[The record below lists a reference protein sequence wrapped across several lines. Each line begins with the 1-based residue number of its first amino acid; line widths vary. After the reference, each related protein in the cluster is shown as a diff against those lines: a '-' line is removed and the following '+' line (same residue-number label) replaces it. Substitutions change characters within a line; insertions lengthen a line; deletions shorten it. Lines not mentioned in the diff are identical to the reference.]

1 MSKVILTRYLYLFDE
16 VGLSFIS
23 SLLKAQTLNESY
35 FWISELYLSGFI
47 EQSWDLIWFVYYDF
61 YYILNPQFESFISK
75 KAATGDLKSIL
86 TVVKNLFKMTSSSE
100 VFITRQYN
108 NNIKDITHIFKGK
121 KPNWLLSIPTKYHG
135 LFRFIDK
142 KLYHFAVSSL
152 PDVIELDL
160 FQAIQTYFKITD
172 EECLLFQSGFTFD
185 GIGTVGTDFGG
196 NASANADNS
205 GHNQYTNT
213 VHKIWAI
220 ICLLMFNPQY
230 TQSAAT
236 NKKKIYIACGDG
248 EYDEI
253 IKHDTDPIP
262 LNKNN
267 GQQIYKT
274 LQVKR
279 LYTIDPLCASFKLMR
294 ENVPDINTCYW
305 YHWEYYANFCPLWG
319 ERFNKYNITIDNE
332 TAKITFNDDDQLE
345 DFYSKYGYEPDEQS
359 NETESKR
366 IIKMANHNWKKWYES
381 VFSQKP
387 IYEFNEDFRFS
398 Y

>member
-47 EQSWDLIWFVYYDF
+47 EESWDLIWFVYYDF
-61 YYILNPQFESFISK
+61 YYILNPQFESFICK

-86 TVVKNLFKMTSSSE
+86 TVVKNLFKLLSSTE
-100 VFITRQYN
+100 VFITRQY

-121 KPNWLLSIPTKYHG
+121 KPNWLLSIPSKYHG

-152 PDVIELDL
+152 PDVIEPDL

-172 EECLLFQSGFTFD
+172 EECLLFQTGFTFAD
-185 GIGTVGTDFGG
+185 GAGTVGTDLGG
-196 NASANADNS
+196 R
-205 GHNQYTNT
+205 NQYTNS

-230 TQSAAT
+230 IQFAVT
-236 NKKKIYIACGDG
+236 NKKKIYIACSDG

-253 IKHDTDPIP
+253 IKHHTDPVP

-267 GQQIYKT
+267 SPQIYKT
-274 LQVKR
+274 LEVKR
-279 LYTIDPLCASFKLMR
+279 LYTIDSLCASFKLLR
-294 ENVPDINTCYW
+294 ENVPDMNTCYW
-305 YHWEYYANFCPLWG
+305 YNWEYYANSSPIWSD
-319 ERFNKYNITIDNE
+319 RFNKYNITIDDE
-332 TAKITFNDDDQLE
+332 SAKITFNDDDHLE

-359 NETESKR
+359 NKTESKR
-366 IIKMANHNWKKWYES
+366 IIKMASHNWKKWYES
-381 VFSQKP
+381 IFSQKP